1 MSTIFLY
8 FVNISITA
16 TWIVLALV
24 VLRPVLKKVPK
35 WVNCILWGVVGL
47 RLCFPVNIE
56 SNFSLV
62 PSKETIPTD
71 IAYLTYPQ
79 IDSGV
84 SVINNVVNPVISN
97 TVPLESLSSA
107 NSLETPLNIFTVV
120 WVFGVLLMF
129 LYSVVSFVYLK
140 IKVTASVKSSD
151 EKNVLFCDN
160 IKSPFILGFIK
171 PKIYVP
177 SGLNEQDYKFV
188 LEHEKSHLKRKDH
201 IIKPISFLALAVYW
215 FNPAIWL
222 WYILLCRDIE
232 SACDESVIKS
242 YTPTY
247 KKLYS
252 QTLLNCNNPKRMVMA
267 CPVAFGEVGVKDRIK
282 SVLNYK
288 KPAFWVVLVA
298 FVSTLVLSFCFIT
311 NPYNRKFNNIL
322 NENGYEILYSESSR
336 INMFFV
342 ASNISRYITE
352 VGKND
357 TNILK
362 APLETN
368 NGAEIYLESVESFP
382 ENDEVYLTFS
392 VSHTNLLDEGVVTT
406 PYIKTENGYEYF
418 LKVGSTVSFTD
429 ETGDFSSCNG
439 EIVSVGPK
447 NEFVISVKKSWL
459 ENKRDTKISVSFN
472 MGEIGYQ
479 RKSDNY
485 ELSETQHNL
494 IVSEITNRYLADS
507 KENAFWCMDYKIVNE
522 EKSEKETKLYVWVL
536 WQEYYVSD
544 STGRLLFL
552 YRSKHIPT
560 LITINSENGSTV
572 VSEYVDFSKEIQF
585 NNELKNKFSN
595 KNSSRNYLK
604 LQIAKCLN
612 MAKENFNITE
622 TTVSE
627 ILSLHEN
634 NDSDFYCLCICG
646 EEYEV
651 ALNNSWEFDGDI
663 ATKNSRNPQTAD
675 ITKSEKSFEE
685 LYQKTKELYNSSASN
700 NAIWIENI
708 GTAKKYAV
716 KNEVFFVDCS
726 DNLIRIKIV
735 FETEKSD
742 VFEVDIKIINN
753 DNKAFDEQE
762 HLEFYNSVF
771 IK

>member
-8 FVNISITA
+8 FANISITA
-16 TWIVLALV
+16 TWVVLALI
-24 VLRPVLKKVPK
+24 VLRPVFKKVPK
-35 WVNCILWGVVGL
+35 WVNCILWGIVGL
-47 RLCFPVNIE
+47 RLCFPINIE

-84 SVINNVVNPVISN
+84 RVINNVVNPVISN
-97 TVPLESLSSA
+97 SVSLESFSSA
-107 NSLETPLNIFTVV
+107 NSLETPLNIFTVI
-120 WVFGVLLMF
+120 WVSGVLLMF
-129 LYSVVSFVYLK
+129 FYSVASLIYLK
-140 IKVTASVKSSD
+140 IKVAASVKSSD

-160 IKSPFILGFIK
+160 IKSPFILGFLK

-177 SGLNEQDYKFV
+177 SGLNEQDFKFV
-188 LEHEKSHLKRKDH
+188 LEHEKSHLKRRDH
-201 IIKPISFLALAVYW
+201 IIKPISFLALSLYW

-252 QTLLNCNNPKRMVMA
+252 EALLNCSSSKRMVMA

-298 FVSTLVLSFCFIT
+298 FVCTLVLSFCFVT

-322 NENGYEILYSESSR
+322 NENGYEILYGEPSH

-342 ASNISRYITE
+342 ASNISQYISE
-352 VGKND
+352 DGKNN

-418 LKVGSTVSFTD
+418 LKLGSAVSFSD
-429 ETGDFSSCNG
+429 VTGDGSFCNG
-439 EIVSVGPK
+439 KIISVGPK
-447 NEFVISVKKSWL
+447 NEFVVSVKKSWL
-459 ENKRDTKISVSFN
+459 ENKRDSKISVGFN

-479 RKSDNY
+479 SKVDYY
-485 ELSETQHNL
+485 ELPEIQHKL
-494 IVSEITNRYLADS
+494 IVSEISNRYLADS

-522 EKSEKETKLYVWVL
+522 EKSENETKLYMWVL

-544 STGRLLFL
+544 FTGKLAL

-560 LITINSENGSTV
+560 LITINSANGSTV

-595 KNSSRNYLK
+595 KNSSGNYLK
-604 LQIAKCLN
+604 LQIAKCLDN
-612 MAKENFNITE
+612 AKENFNITE

-634 NDSDFYCLCICG
+634 NASDFYCLCICG
-646 EEYEV
+646 EEYDV
-651 ALNNSWEFDGDI
+651 ALNNSWEFDGSI
-663 ATKNSRNPQTAD
+663 ATKNSRNKQTAG
-675 ITKSEKSFEE
+675 IIKSEKSFDE
-685 LYQKTKELYNSSASN
+685 LYQKTKELYNSSDSS

-716 KNEVFFVDCS
+716 KNEIFFIDYS
-726 DNLIRIKIV
+726 DNIIKIKIG

-742 VFEVDIKIINN
+742 VFEVDIEIINN

-762 HLEFYNSVF
+762 HLEFYNSIF

>member
-1 MSTIFLY
+1 MSSIFLY
-8 FVNISITA
+8 FANISITA
-16 TWIVLALV
+16 TWVVLVLV

-35 WVNCILWGVVGL
+35 WVSCILWGVVGL
-47 RLCFPVNIE
+47 RLILPINFE
-56 SNFSLV
+56 SNFSLI

-84 SVINNVVNPVISN
+84 SVINNVVNPVLSDS
-97 TVPLESLSSA
+97 VSLEPLSSV
-107 NSLETPLNIFTVV
+107 NTLETPLNIFTVV

-129 LYSVVSFVYLK
+129 IYSFVSFVYLK
-140 IKVTASVKSSD
+140 IKVLASVKSFN
-151 EKNVLFCDN
+151 EKNVFFCDN

-177 SGLNEQDYKFV
+177 SGLNEQDLKFV
-188 LEHEKSHLKRKDH
+188 LEHENSHLKRKDH
-201 IIKPISFLALAVYW
+201 IIKPISFFALSVYW

-222 WYILLCRDIE
+222 WYVLLCRDIE
-232 SACDESVIKS
+232 SACDENVIKS
-242 YTPTY
+242 YTTSY

-252 QTLLNCNNPKRMVMA
+252 EALLNCSSPKRMVMA
-267 CPVAFGEVGVKDRIK
+267 CPVAFGEVGVKNRIK

-288 KPAFWVVLVA
+288 KPAFWVVVVA
-298 FVSTLVLSFCFIT
+298 FVCTLLFTICFIT

-322 NENGYEILYSESSR
+322 NENGYEILYSEPSHIS
-336 INMFFV
+336 MFFM
-342 ASNISRYITE
+342 ADNISQYVTE
-352 VGKND
+352 EGKNI

-362 APLETN
+362 APLETE

-382 ENDEVYLTFS
+382 EKDEVYLTFS
-392 VSHTNLLDEGVVTT
+392 VSHTNLSDEGIVTT
-406 PYIKTENGYEYF
+406 PYIKTENGYDYF
-418 LKVGSTVSFTD
+418 LKLGSKVSFSD
-429 ETGDFSSCNG
+429 VTGDGTSCNG

-459 ENKRDTKISVSFN
+459 ENRRDCKISVGFN

-479 RKSDNY
+479 RKTDNY
-485 ELSETQHNL
+485 DLSETQDNL
-494 IVSEITNRYLADS
+494 IVSEIKNRYLTDA
-507 KENAFWCMDYKIVNE
+507 KENAFWCTNYKIVNE
-522 EKSEKETKLYVWVL
+522 EKSQNATKLYMWVL

-544 STGRLLFL
+544 FTGKLTL
-552 YRSKHIPT
+552 YRSKHVPIV
-560 LITINSENGSTV
+560 ITINNDNGSPI
-572 VSEYVDFSKEIQF
+572 VSEYVDFSQEIQF
-585 NNELKNKFSN
+585 NSELKNKFSN

-604 LQIAKCLN
+604 LQIAKCLDK
-612 MAKENFNITE
+612 AKENFNVTE
-622 TTVSE
+622 TTVLE
-627 ILSLHEN
+627 ILSWHEN

-663 ATKNSRNPQTAD
+663 ATKNSRNPQTAK
-675 ITKSEKSFEE
+675 IAKSDKSFDE
-685 LYQKTKELYNSSASN
+685 LYQKSKELYEASASN

-716 KNEVFFVDCS
+716 KNEIFFVDYS
-726 DNLIRIKIV
+726 DNLIKIKIG
-735 FETEKSD
+735 FETEKAD
-742 VFEVDIKIINN
+742 VFEVDIEIINN
-753 DNKAFDEQE
+753 ENKTFDEQE
-762 HLEFYNSVF
+762 HLEFYNSIF